1 MATTILPGQ
10 VIDSGPFAAVY
21 HQRFAVEYD
30 YPVHF
35 THDLFAR
42 DNPVFVSALTRKEP
56 TKRHRFLAFIDAD
69 VAASWP
75 ALAHDVAAYAEHH
88 AEQLQ
93 LLAPPEVIVGGEQV
107 KHDP

>member
-1 MATTILPGQ
+1 MKDKTTNSSS
-10 VIDSGPFAAVY
+10 VIEPAAFGAVY

-42 DNPVFVSALTRKEP
+42 DNPVFVDALARKEP
-56 TKRHRFLAFIDAD
+56 HKRHRFIAFIDAD

-75 ALAHDVAAYAEHH
+75 AL
-88 AEQLQ
+88 
-93 LLAPPEVIVGGEQV
+93 LALRTGAKYPLRPGLRPG
-107 KHDP
+107 H